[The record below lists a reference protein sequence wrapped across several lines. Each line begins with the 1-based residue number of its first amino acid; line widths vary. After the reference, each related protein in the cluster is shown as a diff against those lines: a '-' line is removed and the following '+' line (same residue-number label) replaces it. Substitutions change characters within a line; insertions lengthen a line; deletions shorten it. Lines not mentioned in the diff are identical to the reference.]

1 MSIALTPAA
10 DSRFRKHLR
19 RAEVYLSSRMTD
31 QALVSLLA
39 ASDAHPDHVQTRLRI
54 ADIHIAA
61 GRHNEGRD
69 QVLKAATGFI
79 ETPMVAVELVK
90 RLGKINDS
98 TSIVEIARQ
107 LPPPMWESA
116 NLLAE
121 MSNQLSLVGAH
132 ELAEAFARAAVAR
145 DPDHPPALS
154 MMARMDMFFGRLDQ
168 AAVHVQRCLA
178 ISPLD
183 PGSHLLASR
192 LRMPGGRERV
202 ERIQAVIGQTQD
214 AEALAN
220 LGYALHNELHD
231 LKDYGPSW
239 DALMLGCRSK
249 RQALGY
255 SAAESAALF
264 DSLAGWTA
272 AEAAAGDGWVD
283 PALTPIFV
291 IGMHRSGTTLSERVI
306 SGHSQVIAGGET
318 YDITAALRRASGLH
332 FRGESDPRAVQARAG
347 FDYARFGRD
356 YLAGMRWR
364 AGEYRFI
371 TDKLP
376 SNYFNVGFIA
386 RALPQAKII
395 HVRRDPIDV
404 GLSNLRTLF
413 GTGCGYSYDLMDFVD
428 YYRRYDALM
437 DHWRAV
443 LPGRI
448 LDLAYDDLVA
458 DPEAVARRMAEFCGL
473 PFEPGMVKIE
483 ERSDAVATASAVMM
497 RDGIRRDRGKLWKAY
512 EQPLQPLIQAFGG

>member
-1 MSIALTPAA
+1 MAIALTPAA
-10 DSRFRKHLR
+10 ESRFRKHLR
-19 RAEVYLSSRMTD
+19 RAELYQASGMTE
-31 QALVSLLA
+31 QAVASLLA
-39 ASDAHPDHVQTRLRI
+39 AAEAHPDHVQTRLRI

-69 QVLKAATGFI
+69 QALKAATGFI
-79 ETPMVAVELVK
+79 ETPMVGVELVK

-107 LPPPMWESA
+107 LPPPMWDSS

-132 ELAEAFARAAVAR
+132 ELAEDFARAAVAR
-145 DPDHPPALS
+145 DPNHPPALS
-154 MMARMDMFFGRLDQ
+154 MMARMHMFFGRLDQ
-168 AAVHVQRCLA
+168 AAPLVERGLA

-183 PGSHLLASR
+183 PGTHLLASR

-202 ERIQAVIGQTQD
+202 DRIQAVIAQTQD

-249 RQALGY
+249 LRALGY
-255 SAAESAALF
+255 SRDDTAALF
-264 DSLAGWTA
+264 ESLGGWTA
-272 AEAAAGDGWVD
+272 QEAAVADGWVD
-283 PALTPIFV
+283 PGMTPIFV
-291 IGMHRSGTTLSERVI
+291 IGMHRSGTTLSERIV
-306 SGHSQVIAGGET
+306 SGHSQVVAGGET
-318 YDITAALRRASGLH
+318 YDITAALRRASVLH
-332 FRGESDPRAVQARAG
+332 FRGESDPRAVAARAG
-347 FDYARFGRD
+347 YDYARIGRE
-356 YLAGMRWR
+356 YLAGMKWR
-364 AGEYRFI
+364 AGSSRFI

-376 SNYFNVGFIA
+376 SNYLNVGFIA
-386 RALPQAKII
+386 RALPQARII

-413 GTGCGYSYDLMDFVD
+413 GTGCGYSYDPMDFVD
-428 YYRRYDALM
+428 YYRRYEALM
-437 DHWRAV
+437 DHWRRV

-448 LDLAYDDLVA
+448 LDLDYDALVA
-458 DPEAVARRMAEFCGL
+458 DPEAAARRMAEFCGL
-473 PFEPGMVKIE
+473 PFEPGMVRIE

-512 EQPLQPLIQAFGG
+512 EQPLQPMIQAFGG